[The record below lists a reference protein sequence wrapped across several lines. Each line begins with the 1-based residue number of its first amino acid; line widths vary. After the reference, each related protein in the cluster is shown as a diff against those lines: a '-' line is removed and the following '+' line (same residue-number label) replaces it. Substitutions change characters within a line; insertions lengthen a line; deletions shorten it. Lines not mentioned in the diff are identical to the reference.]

1 MIWSGTKERKWVA
14 MEGGRERDGDEYS
27 HVWEMEEMEGKKK
40 LHIQIL
46 ISSQKLRE
54 SSSSA

>member
-1 MIWSGTKERKWVA
+1 MERNKREE
-14 MEGGRERDGDEYS
+14 MGGDGGRERDGDEYS
-27 HVWEMEEMEGKKK
+27 HVWETEEIEGKKK

-46 ISSQKLRE
+46 ISSQKLME

>member
-1 MIWSGTKERKWVA
+1 MERNKREE
-14 MEGGRERDGDEYS
+14 MGGDGGRERDGDEYS
-27 HVWEMEEMEGKKK
+27 HVWETEEMEGKKK

-46 ISSQKLRE
+46 ISSQKLME